1 MSNDLLFNLNEN
13 LEYVEAEFHID
24 SNPHYARQGAN
35 VVFVNCV
42 FVCCCCCYPTPF
54 EGWAMVQKTMEPQK
68 LDNSLGP
75 GPEVIERQSC
85 QRLSSAKSP

>member
-42 FVCCCCCYPTPF
+42 FVAVFVTQPLLKDGP
-54 EGWAMVQKTMEPQK
+54 WRKTMEPQK

-75 GPEVIERQSC
+75 GPEVVERQSC
-85 QRLSSAKSP
+85 QRLSSAKSL